1 MAAQVAL
8 RRQQAQEESEARD
21 LRLLYPCTGIGGEAG
36 IPQRSSIS
44 AGVPVSASSTPAAP
58 CFDVFGSEN
67 HKDGELKRETVYYL
81 LIFITILIHNVLL
94 FGCSAALVNFDYPVR
109 V

>member
-67 HKDGELKRETVYYL
+67 QKDGELKCETVY
-81 LIFITILIHNVLL
+81 FVFMTILIHNNVLL
-94 FGCSAALVNFDYPVR
+94 FGSSAALVNFDYPVR
-109 V
+109 I

>member
-36 IPQRSSIS
+36 IPQGSSIS
-44 AGVPVSASSTPAAP
+44 AGVPVSVSSSPAAA

-67 HKDGELKRETVYYL
+67 QKDGELKCEIVYFV
-81 LIFITILIHNVLL
+81 FITNLIHNSVIL
-94 FGCSAALVNFDYPVR
+94 FGSSSALVNFDCLAR
-109 V
+109 I

>member
-36 IPQRSSIS
+36 IPQRSSII

-67 HKDGELKRETVYYL
+67 QKDGELKCETVY
-81 LIFITILIHNVLL
+81 FITILKHNNVVL
-94 FGCSAALVNFDYPVR
+94 FGSSAALVNFDYPVR
-109 V
+109 I